1 LNPAVFNY
9 PKDTEMTIADTV
21 PLTITD
27 VAVAELKRVL
37 ARKDNP
43 ELALRV
49 FVSPGGCSGLSYGM
63 AFEDSPSQDDVLVE
77 RNGVRLVVDEVS
89 LMYIAGSEIDY
100 VDALMGGGFTVYN
113 PNAVKS
119 CSCGHSFDTGGNAET
134 ARPCS

>member
-1 LNPAVFNY
+1 MLYYLLMSNVLEAPV
-9 PKDTEMTIADTV
+9 
-21 PLTITD
+21 TITD
-27 VAVAELKRVL
+27 SAVDELKRILV
-37 ARKDNP
+37 KKGNP

-63 AFEDSPSQDDVLVE
+63 SFEESPAEDDLIVE
-77 RNGVRLVVDEVS
+77 RDGVRLVVDEVS
-89 LMYIAGSEIDY
+89 LMHIGGSEIDF

>member
-1 LNPAVFNY
+1 
-9 PKDTEMTIADTV
+9 M
-21 PLTITD
+21 ITD
-27 VAVAELKRVL
+27 SAPVNITDPAVAELKRVL
-37 ARKDNP
+37 AKKDNP
-43 ELALRV
+43 DLALRV

-63 AFEDSPSQDDVLVE
+63 AFEESPGDDDVVVE
-77 RNGVRLVVDEVS
+77 KDGVKLVVDEVS
-89 LMYIAGSEIDY
+89 LMYIAGSEIDF

>member
-1 LNPAVFNY
+1 V
-9 PKDTEMTIADTV
+9 
-21 PLTITD
+21 ITD
-27 VAVAELKRVL
+27 SAPVNITDPAVAELKRVL
-37 ARKDNP
+37 AKKDNP
-43 ELALRV
+43 DLALRV

-63 AFEDSPSQDDVLVE
+63 AFEESPGDDDVVVE
-77 RNGVRLVVDEVS
+77 KDGVKLVVDEVS
-89 LMYIAGSEIDY
+89 LMYIAGSEIDF